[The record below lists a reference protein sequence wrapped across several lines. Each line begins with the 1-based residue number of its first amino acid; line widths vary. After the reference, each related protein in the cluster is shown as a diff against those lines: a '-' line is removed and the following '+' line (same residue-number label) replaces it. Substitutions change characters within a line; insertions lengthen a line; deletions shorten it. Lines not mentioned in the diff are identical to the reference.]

1 MARKSA
7 ETFGFTHAELRTI
20 RAMKD
25 PNGVQTFLNSLP
37 YHLAPTCW
45 SPRKVLHAR
54 TVHCLEGAIFGAAAL
69 RVLGYPPLLLDL
81 EAERDTDHV
90 LAIFKKNGGW
100 GAVAA
105 SNFAGCRYREPVYRS
120 LRELV
125 MSYVNLYFNL
135 AKQRSLRRYS
145 NPVNLRRFDHLHWMT
160 SEKEVWFIPNY
171 LCDIPHKRLL
181 TPKQEKALHTVD
193 QRLYDAELVGH
204 RWK

>member
-1 MARKSA
+1 MPKKN
-7 ETFGFTHAELRTI
+7 ETYGFTPAELRTI

-25 PNGVQTFLNSLP
+25 PNGVQQFLNSLP

-45 SPRKVLHAR
+45 SPRKVLRER

-69 RVLGYPPLLLDL
+69 RVLGYPPLLWDL

-90 LAIFKKNGGW
+90 LAIFRHNGCW

-105 SNFAGCRYREPVYRS
+105 SNFAGCRYREPVYRT
-120 LRELV
+120 LRELA
-125 MSYVNLYFNL
+125 MSYFNLYFNL
-135 AKQRSLRRYS
+135 RRERSLRRYS
-145 NPVNLRRFDHLHWMT
+145 NPVNLKRFDHLSWMT

-171 LCDIPHKRLL
+171 LCEIPHKPLL
-181 TPKQEKALHTVD
+181 TSKQIKELHRAD
-193 QRLYDAELVGH
+193 ERLYLAELVGH